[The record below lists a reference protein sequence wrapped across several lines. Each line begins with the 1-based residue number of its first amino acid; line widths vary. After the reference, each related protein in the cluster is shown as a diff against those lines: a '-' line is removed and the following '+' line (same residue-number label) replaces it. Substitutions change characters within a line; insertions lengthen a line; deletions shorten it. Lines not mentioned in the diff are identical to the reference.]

1 MDLIGTTLAL
11 MEFSYAHGGDL
22 LASDAN
28 GYQGHAETEVSCSPL
43 PPLRQSYLG
52 HDFPPTL
59 PLRGGALSD
68 VLMTVE
74 ESANFPLAGWAS
86 DDRWFAIAPLSAG
99 YVRLGPH
106 DRLFVVTM
114 FHELHCMRILNLAFD
129 PSHIVGDGHIN
140 HCLGYLRQMT
150 LCGADLTVEPSGWET
165 RDFSWDRE
173 GATHKC
179 RDWSAVYAEVEQN
192 YARWNSS
199 QT

>member
-1 MDLIGTTLAL
+1 MSNTVCVGFMHFASIDILNLA
-11 MEFSYAHGGDL
+11 
-22 LASDAN
+22 
-28 GYQGHAETEVSCSPL
+28 
-43 PPLRQSYLG
+43 YLG

-68 VLMTVE
+68 VLLTVE

-165 RDFSWDRE
+165 RDFSSDRE

-192 YARWNSS
+192 YAGTVVGPSYNDCDI
-199 QT
+199 